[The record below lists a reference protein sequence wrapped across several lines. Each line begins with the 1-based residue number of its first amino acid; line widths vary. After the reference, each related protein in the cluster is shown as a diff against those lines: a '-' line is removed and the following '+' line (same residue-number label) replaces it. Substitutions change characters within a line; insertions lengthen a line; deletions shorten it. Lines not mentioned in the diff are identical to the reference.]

1 MHLQISMG
9 GAQKWKRPPK
19 HFYTGLAGEGCARIH
34 RPRAYEGP
42 QVYHRHGGAAVKGM
56 DKAQTRARDW
66 GFLKMAGAKL
76 QLKFTLIRTT
86 GLTPPSH
93 RKFLGSGDLQLQT
106 KISGFPFCGTC
117 SQVPFRNWSRS
128 LERWDRTEARAASSH
143 VAVSTKVSLSL
154 VIWSSVRLACIS
166 SAQSALTRY

>member
-19 HFYTGLAGEGCARIH
+19 HFYTGLAGEGCTRD
-34 RPRAYEGP
+34 PTGP
-42 QVYHRHGGAAVKGM
+42 ELTKGHKCITDMVVHPVKGM

-93 RKFLGSGDLQLQT
+93 RKFLGSGDLQL
-106 KISGFPFCGTC
+106 
-117 SQVPFRNWSRS
+117 
-128 LERWDRTEARAASSH
+128 
-143 VAVSTKVSLSL
+143 
-154 VIWSSVRLACIS
+154 
-166 SAQSALTRY
+166 